1 MQEFPVIASAESA
14 EKLRKMVKKEE
25 ITQYGDSF
33 IPEFIYQAI
42 EPEKRFENMRVCLGY
57 ISRFLHRG

>member
-1 MQEFPVIASAESA
+1 MQEFPVITSAESA
-14 EKLRKMVKKEE
+14 EKLRKIVKKEE

-42 EPEKRFENMRVCLGY
+42 EPEKRFENMRV
-57 ISRFLHRG
+57 SHE